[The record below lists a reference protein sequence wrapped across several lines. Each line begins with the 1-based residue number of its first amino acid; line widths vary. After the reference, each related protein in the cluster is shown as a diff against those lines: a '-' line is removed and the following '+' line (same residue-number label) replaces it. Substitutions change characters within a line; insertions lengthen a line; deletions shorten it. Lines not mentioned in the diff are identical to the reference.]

1 MENLK
6 NIGEKLGLLI
16 FVIFSVVTLHAEAEH
31 RIPFTQ
37 VNGLMMV
44 NVEYDGNSGV
54 FIFDTGADHVIVH
67 SNIEDEGNDLFD
79 TVDGALSTIETSLDY
94 LAMGDY
100 IVEDIIVYEA
110 NLSHL
115 KKHVAHNVLGIIG
128 MSAFANEVL
137 QIDNIN
143 GEITLHSS
151 DYTKGLVKKDYNSMP
166 FHHNGEVACVEVEV
180 NNQEYLFAL
189 DSGSTVSLIAS
200 KVFDQQSELFHST
213 GKQFDLNTSHST
225 AGGNSY
231 YQSDAIALHQI
242 SLDAID
248 FGVIDLSAFPELG
261 GILSIGSLPSDEI
274 IFDFTRGRMH
284 LRK

>member
-1 MENLK
+1 MEYLK
-6 NIGEKLGLLI
+6 NIGVRLGLI
-16 FVIFSVVTLHAEAEH
+16 IVFCYAISLHAEAEH
-31 RIPFTQ
+31 RIPFTE

-67 SNIEDEGNDLFD
+67 GISDERSNSAFD
-79 TVDGALSTIETSLDY
+79 TVEGELPTIETSLDY

-100 IVEDIIVYEA
+100 VVEDLVVYQA

-128 MSAFANEVL
+128 MSAFAYEVL

-151 DYTKGLVKKDYNSMP
+151 DYARKLVKRSYHSMP
-166 FHHNGEVACVEVEV
+166 FHHNGEVACVEVDIDG
-180 NNQEYLFAL
+180 QDYLFAL
-189 DSGSTVSLIAS
+189 DSGSTVSLIAES
-200 KVFDQQSELFHST
+200 AFGEQQSLFTST
-213 GKQFDLNTSHST
+213 GKQFDLNTSHNT
-225 AGGNSY
+225 AEGNTY
-231 YQSDAIALHQI
+231 YQSDAISIHQI
-242 SLDAID
+242 TLDEVD

-261 GILSIGSLPSDEI
+261 GILSIGALPSDEI
-274 IFDFTRGRMH
+274 VFDFTRGKMY